1 MERELAALS
10 HDRGHRPRL
19 QLSRQRAHRFRS
31 HDRLARY
38 LSHWKDRL
46 RARPQLAAQPERLL
60 RALLLSVV
68 AAVSAAQAA
77 RLPLQLSL
85 PLLRAPFSALLFWA
99 LFLSLLLPQASFL
112 LLFLL
117 ALLPEPLLPPP
128 P

>member
-46 RARPQLAAQPERLL
+46 RARTQLAARPEKLL

-85 PLLRAPFSALLFWA
+85 PLLRAPFSALLFWF
-99 LFLSLLLPQASFL
+99 LFLSLPQASFL

-117 ALLPEPLLPPP
+117 ALQPEPLRPRRQ
-128 P
+128 